1 MSARPISEKL
11 ESRGFAGRSGFGQRP
26 ALVVVDFTNAFTD
39 PEHRLGSFVGSE
51 IAQTNKAIALFRARD
66 LPIVFTA
73 IEYDTPEA
81 AAASNW
87 SSKIEGVA
95 DLYRGSHA
103 TQQDQRLNRHA
114 GEPVVN
120 KLYASAFFGTELDA
134 LLRDSGTDTVVIAGC
149 STSGCVRATAVDACQ
164 LGFRV
169 VVCREAVAD
178 RSRPAHDQALMDI
191 DMKYGDVLA
200 LDEIEDRLEAL

>member
-1 MSARPISEKL
+1 MSAIPIPAEL
-11 ESRGFAGRSGFGQRP
+11 ENRGFAGRSGFGQHP

-39 PEHRLGSFVGSE
+39 PEHRLGSYVGAE
-51 IAQTNKAIALFRARD
+51 IAQTNKAIACFRARG

-81 AAASNW
+81 AASSNW
-87 SSKIEGVA
+87 RAKVEGVA
-95 DLYRGSHA
+95 DLYRGSDA
-103 TQQDQRLNRHA
+103 TRQDQRLDRLTTD
-114 GEPVVN
+114 PIVN
-120 KLYASAFFGTELDA
+120 KLFASAFFGTELEA
-134 LLRDSGTDTVVIAGC
+134 LLRETGTDTVVIAGC

-169 VVCREAVAD
+169 VVCEEAVAD

-191 DMKYGDVLA
+191 DLKYGDVLA
-200 LDEIEDRLEAL
+200 LDAIEDCLEAL